1 MTWLGLLAG
10 EMAALRLDYID
21 DDDGGEG
28 GMRNKS
34 QQKKFAFGILSIGIY
49 SYHRDGGDDGLNDIN
64 ETSLVIHDNWNL
76 FMIVSSLSGSSTT
89 QKSGNQ

>member
-21 DDDGGEG
+21 DDDDDDDDDGGDGGEG

-76 FMIVSSLSGSSTT
+76 FMIVSSLSG
-89 QKSGNQ
+89 

>member
-34 QQKKFAFGILSIGIY
+34 QQKKLSFGIFSIGIY